1 MQDWEGRGVEK
12 PSPAAGYSGGS
23 KAGTG
28 KLMRGSDGG
37 SRGSGGHSKFVDISP
52 SGAAAAWCRS

>member
-1 MQDWEGRGVEK
+1 MEK

-28 KLMRGSDGG
+28 RLMRGSDEG
-37 SRGSGGHSKFVDISP
+37 SRGSGGHSKFVGTSP
-52 SGAAAAWCRS
+52 SGAAAAWCRP